1 MAKHAAFFS
10 LAMIVATGAMAQGT
24 TSWGGAQPQAEL
36 NRLVGQAEFHVR
48 EFEREVRE
56 QRGGEKMIWRSK
68 DAAMDRVR
76 ALKEKYPNDPQVDA
90 LFMRVRNALMASK
103 GDYAQI
109 AAEWTAY
116 LSHEGSLRKVMA
128 EAGEAE
134 WAKML
139 ESSKPN
145 MLAKVYP
152 APDSEQASVGSL
164 RGKVVVLDDVEYPAR
179 QFYGASGEY
188 VACGKP
194 SQGFYFV
201 KTSGRDWLDLYEAV
215 KRYRRTVDSDMAAVA
230 KWVVLGEITGIAE
243 ENPDSS
249 EDGVGGLRYGWVVR
263 PVALKVPGRVVA
275 AGGKFLGEEKVDS
288 IKNGWYT
295 VKDIPPDVT
304 PDRLMEIFMTA
315 IKEKNYPLYCA
326 CVDPERQKTR
336 VAEDLLRYHWD
347 LHQERF
353 HGEYVHAVFGKPKIT
368 VAKGFDDKNAKENFF
383 LSDSQKDVLRRRG
396 GTKVENAIVES
407 KAYDAD
413 GKQIGTP
420 HPHKLVRRNG
430 GRWYVDEY
438 EPRF

>member
-1 MAKHAAFFS
+1 MTRRMITVS
-10 LAMIVATGAMAQGT
+10 LAAIVAAGALAQGT
-24 TSWGGAQPQAEL
+24 TSWGGAQSRNEL
-36 NRLVGQAEFHVR
+36 KRLVEQAEFHVR

-56 QRGGEKMIWRSK
+56 QRGGVKMIWRSK
-68 DAAMDRVR
+68 DAAMDRVM
-76 ALKEKYPNDPQVDA
+76 ALKEKYPDDAQVEA

-103 GDYAQI
+103 GDYTEI

-116 LSHEGSLRKVMA
+116 LAREGSLRKVMA
-128 EAGEAE
+128 EVGDAE
-134 WAKML
+134 WAKIL
-139 ESSKPN
+139 EANKAK

-152 APDSEQASVGSL
+152 APNSEQVSVGDL
-164 RGKVVVLDDVEYPAR
+164 RGKMVVLDDVEYPAR

-201 KTSGRDWLDLYEAV
+201 KTSGRDWLNLYEAV
-215 KRYRRTVDSDMAAVA
+215 KRYRRTVDPDMAAVA
-230 KWVVLGEITGIAE
+230 KWMVLGEITGIAE
-243 ENPDSS
+243 ENPEAS
-249 EDGVGGLRYGWVVR
+249 EEGVGNLHYGWIVR
-263 PVALKVPGRVVA
+263 PVSLKVPGRVA
-275 AGGKFLGEEKVDS
+275 AVGDKFVGEEKVDS

-295 VKDIPPDVT
+295 VKEIPPDVA
-304 PDRLMEIFMTA
+304 PDRLMEIFMVA
-315 IKEKNYPLYCA
+315 IKEKNYSLYCA
-326 CVDPERQKTR
+326 CIDPERQKTR

-368 VAKGFDDKNAKENFF
+368 VTKGFDDKNEKENFF
-383 LSDSQKDVLRRRG
+383 LSASQKDALRKRG

-420 HPHKLVRRNG
+420 HPHRLVRRNG